1 MAGASSFIGQTI
13 SHYRIVEKLGGG
25 GMGVVYKA
33 EDIKLRRFVALKF
46 LPEDLAKDEFALERF
61 QREAQAASALNHPN
75 ICTIYEID
83 EFDGLRFIAME
94 FLDGQTLKHK
104 IDGRPLDIETL
115 FDWGTQIAEGLD
127 AAHSAGIIHRDI
139 KPANLFIT
147 ARGHAKILDFGL
159 AKLTPAGQKV
169 AEGVTVTAQTAPA
182 EALLTSPG
190 TSLGTVTYMS
200 PEQVRG
206 IDLDKRTDLFSL
218 GAVLYEMGTGAMAFT
233 GATTGVIFDGILNRA
248 PVPALR
254 LNPALPSG
262 FEHVVNK
269 ALEKDRKMRYQ
280 SAADLGA
287 DLRRLR
293 RETDSSRVAVT
304 REVGESDEQPSN
316 QSFAQPSAGS
326 SGRISSRATSPG
338 SGRVS
343 SRVASEAAA
352 PVEAKSNRWGMYA
365 GVAALVVLLAI
376 GAFWYQKRS
385 SPPAT
390 VVAAK
395 PSVAVLPLQNLSTDP
410 DSVYFSDGMTDEI
423 TTKLSKIQAI
433 DVAPRS
439 TSAAVKSVDQTA
451 AALGRQ
457 LGVRYLLEGTVRK
470 SGDQVRINVH
480 LIDST
485 TGFQVWADDFTGQM
499 KDVFSLQE
507 QTALKIAQALNLNLS
522 PQETKAIQR
531 RGTQNP
537 QAYEAFLLGRGL
549 LEVETAERFEA
560 ARKSFEDALKLD
572 PNYALALAGLSHVE
586 SLYYRDL
593 DSNPVHLQRAEEYAR
608 RAIAIDPNL
617 AEAHVALGQTYG
629 LRYNYVASVAELRE
643 ATRLEPDNYLAWDLL
658 SWALGYE
665 QPPDAAETEK
675 AAREAIRLQPTSAAA
690 QYHLARAFIFQKRY
704 QEAEVAIH
712 RAGEIGD
719 KTYENMGMTQLS
731 LAQGNWDQAVSYG
744 LKLGGGSKT
753 AMNCYWL
760 SAAYA
765 GKGDKDKALAMLQEA
780 LKLGF
785 DDFTA
790 LDDSPY
796 FASVR
801 NDPRY
806 KILLEQYRKKA

>member
-1 MAGASSFIGQTI
+1 
-13 SHYRIVEKLGGG
+13 
-25 GMGVVYKA
+25 
-33 EDIKLRRFVALKF
+33 
-46 LPEDLAKDEFALERF
+46 
-61 QREAQAASALNHPN
+61 
-75 ICTIYEID
+75 
-83 EFDGLRFIAME
+83 
-94 FLDGQTLKHK
+94 
-104 IDGRPLDIETL
+104 
-115 FDWGTQIAEGLD
+115 
-127 AAHSAGIIHRDI
+127 
-139 KPANLFIT
+139 
-147 ARGHAKILDFGL
+147 
-159 AKLTPAGQKV
+159 
-169 AEGVTVTAQTAPA
+169 
-182 EALLTSPG
+182 
-190 TSLGTVTYMS
+190 
-200 PEQVRG
+200 
-206 IDLDKRTDLFSL
+206 
-218 GAVLYEMGTGAMAFT
+218 
-233 GATTGVIFDGILNRA
+233 VIFDGILNRA
-248 PVPALR
+248 PIPALR

-293 RETDSSRVAVT
+293 RETDSSRVVAT
-304 REVGESDEQPSN
+304 QEVGESDEQSSN
-316 QSFAQPSAGS
+316 ASSAQPSAGS

-338 SGRVS
+338 SGRVRS
-343 SRVASEAAA
+343 QEAAEASA
-352 PVEAKSNRWGMYA
+352 PVEAKSNRWELYA
-365 GVAALVVLLAI
+365 GVAAMVVLLAI

-385 SPPAT
+385 APSAA
-390 VVAAK
+390 VVATR

-423 TTKLSKIQAI
+423 TTKLSKIQGI
-433 DVAPRS
+433 DVAPRA
-439 TSAAVKSVDQTA
+439 SAAAAKSADQNA
-451 AALGRQ
+451 GALGRQ

-522 PQETKAIQR
+522 PQETKAIQQR
-531 RGTQNP
+531 YTQNP

-560 ARKSFEDALKLD
+560 ARKNFEDALKFD

-593 DSNPVHLQRAEEYAR
+593 DSDPVHLQRAEEYAR
-608 RAIAIDPNL
+608 RAIAIDPDL

-629 LRYNYVASVAELRE
+629 LKYNYSASVAELRE

-658 SWALGYE
+658 SWSLGYE
-665 QPPDAAETEK
+665 QPPEAAEAEK

-704 QEAEVAIH
+704 QEAEVAIR

-719 KTYENMGMTQLS
+719 KTYEDLGMGQLCI
-731 LAQGNWDQAVSYG
+731 AQGKWDDA
-744 LKLGGGSKT
+744 LTWITKLGRQKT
-753 AMNCYWL
+753 ALNYYWM

-765 GKGDKDKALAMLQEA
+765 GKGDKDKALAALQEA
-780 LKLGF
+780 FKLGYG
-785 DDFTA
+785 DFAA
-790 LDDSPY
+790 LGASPY
-796 FASVR
+796 FASLR
-801 NDPRY
+801 DDPRY
-806 KILLEQYRKKA
+806 KQLIDRYRKK

>member
-1 MAGASSFIGQTI
+1 MPEPSSLIGQTI

-83 EFDGLRFIAME
+83 EYDGRRFIAME
-94 FLDGQTLKHK
+94 FLDGQTLKHR
-104 IDGRPLDIETL
+104 IDGRPLEMEALLEWSI
-115 FDWGTQIAEGLD
+115 QIAEGLD
-127 AAHSAGIIHRDI
+127 AAHAAGIVHRDI

-159 AKLTPAGQKV
+159 AKLSPVGQKV
-169 AEGVTVTAQTAPA
+169 AEGVTVTAPTAPA
-182 EALLTSPG
+182 DALLTSPG

-218 GAVLYEMGTGAMAFT
+218 GAVLYEMATGAMAFT

-248 PVPALR
+248 PVSPLR
-254 LNPALPSG
+254 LNPELPGG

-269 ALEKDRKMRYQ
+269 ALEKDRRMRYQ

-287 DLRRLR
+287 DLRRLK
-293 RETDSSRVAVT
+293 RETDSSRVVAV
-304 REVGESDEQPSN
+304 REVGEEHELPGQASNEQ
-316 QSFAQPSAGS
+316 S
-326 SGRISSRATSPG
+326 SGRVSSRATSPG
-338 SGRVS
+338 SGRVPS
-343 SRVASEAAA
+343 QVAAEASTRSAA
-352 PVEAKSNRWGMYA
+352 ESNRWGIQA
-365 GVAALVVLLAI
+365 GVAALVLLLAI
-376 GAFWYQKRS
+376 GMVWYEKHS
-385 SPPAT
+385 APHTA
-390 VVAAK
+390 VVATK
-395 PSVAVLPLQNLSTDP
+395 PSVAVLPLKNLSTDA

-423 TTKLSKIQAI
+423 TTKLSKIQGI
-433 DVAPRS
+433 DVAPRAS
-439 TSAAVKSVDQTA
+439 AAAVKSADQSA
-451 AALGRQ
+451 GELGRQ

-485 TGFQVWADDFTGQM
+485 TGFQVWADDFVGEM
-499 KDVFSLQE
+499 KDVFTLQE

-522 PQETKAIQR
+522 PQETKAIQQ

-537 QAYEAFLLGRGL
+537 EAYQAFLVGRGL

-560 ARKSFEDALKLD
+560 ARKSFEEALKFD

-593 DSNPVHLQRAEEYAR
+593 DSNPEHLKLAEEYAR
-608 RAIAIDPNL
+608 RSIAIDPNL

-629 LRYNYVASVAELRE
+629 LRYNYAASAAELRE
-643 ATRLEPDNYLAWDLL
+643 AIRLEPDNYLAWDLL

-665 QPPDAAETEK
+665 QPPDPAEVEK

-690 QYHLARAFIFQKRY
+690 QYHLGRAFIFQKRY
-704 QEAEVAIH
+704 AEAEVTFR
-712 RAGEIGD
+712 RAGELGGR
-719 KTYENMGMTQLS
+719 TYEELGMVQLA
-731 LAQGNWDQAVSYG
+731 LAEGKWDEALSYSAT
-744 LKLGGGSKT
+744 LDRQKT
-753 AMNCYWL
+753 ALNYYWL
-760 SAAYA
+760 GAAYA
-765 GKGDKDKALAMLQEA
+765 GKGDKEKALASLQEA
-780 LKLGF
+780 FKFGYG
-785 DDFTA
+785 DFAA
-790 LDDSPY
+790 LDASPY
-796 FASVR
+796 FASLR
-801 NDPRY
+801 DDPRY
-806 KILLEQYRKKA
+806 KQLVQQYRKK